1 MADIRKRLRDGD
13 SMDDLVDTRHVYRVR
28 GHEWLHSGASL
39 WECRLCFA
47 LSYGGTGAIV
57 CPAGDMS
64 RYRPFLPV
72 RNRRRRAQ
80 EARER
85 RGMSLSLRHLP
96 TYVICSAC
104 KRLLRDAPAGL
115 ALGIRT
121 RVRWLDGMDGPIK
134 TPNGR
139 ILSIRETPDVCSG
152 ECFDAVLA
160 DDRYLVRERDDDGLA
175 VGSLL
180 PVRGELVFVY
190 GGAQTQKN
198 VERVLRKVATR

>member
-1 MADIRKRLRDGD
+1 M
-13 SMDDLVDTRHVYRVR
+13 SEHVYRDR
-28 GHEWLHSGASL
+28 GHEWVHHIGAAQR
-39 WECRLCFA
+39 CRLCFA
-47 LSYGGTGAIV
+47 LSYGGTGAID

-80 EARER
+80 EAQAKC
-85 RGMSLSLRHLP
+85 GTSFSLRHLP

-121 RVRWLDGMDGPIK
+121 RVRWLDGADGPV
-134 TPNGR
+134 TLPNGR

-152 ECFDAVLA
+152 ECFDVVLA
-160 DDRYLVRERDDDGLA
+160 DERYLVRERDDDGLA
-175 VGSLL
+175 VGNLL

-190 GGAQTQKN
+190 GGAQTQEN
-198 VERVLRKVATR
+198 VERVLRERATP